1 MSNSRSQ
8 IICGKDPEQRGF
20 ASFTLARTIVA
31 SGEVTRTRKT
41 TAVFRAGSHSF
52 FFFTADVLH
61 EALPYLLAA
70 EKDYEC
76 LGLLA
81 GLQDVQYF
89 LSIVYHNLGMINER
103 DAVAQRH
110 QATVE
115 KGENLAALVHDEDV
129 EAVLNLV
136 EKIGVTL
143 SSRK

>member
-1 MSNSRSQ
+1 
-8 IICGKDPEQRGF
+8 
-20 ASFTLARTIVA
+20 
-31 SGEVTRTRKT
+31 
-41 TAVFRAGSHSF
+41 
-52 FFFTADVLH
+52 
-61 EALPYLLAA
+61 
-70 EKDYEC
+70 
-76 LGLLA
+76 
-81 GLQDVQYF
+81 
-89 LSIVYHNLGMINER
+89 MINER